1 MEATAVNPVL
11 QSAIVDKY
19 GKPFAEKTQQIVEN
33 LDMTVEKQDVVVE
46 KQDQIGDKV
55 KDVLSN
61 LEGSGGNL
69 GKAFGKSADGLKELT
84 FGFVDIKGV
93 LEEISKKFSAV
104 GDLVAPLAEIGSFGF
119 LTSSIG
125 VNESGQVTVSDPD
138 EKDDS
143 PGIIDT
149 SGNVID
155 TGDKKKSDKATE
167 KSNKKTLN
175 FMERFRKSIGFVIT
189 GFKNLMK
196 SLIPLI
202 AKFVFMGLK
211 FAVVAFG
218 VGKLIQALG
227 GWNFVESFIDNVVIG
242 LKSLQLA
249 FLKATNLFGGEEKKK
264 KIREVEGELRFQ
276 KAQKEDKK
284 RVREIE
290 EASKDEK
297 GVINLDKVKEQ
308 VEKEGLVSSK
318 HGTTTKKN
326 EVTGAVT
333 IMDSSG
339 NVIHDPKIQQ
349 KLDYLAI
356 KAKLELPKLKE
367 SVEKDG
373 DNLKAKAALTAA
385 EGFIAEYNRTYGDEK
400 LDNVMG
406 SYKKFQDEQGRFQD
420 KSLETFL
427 VTQDE
432 GGMRENLDK
441 YNPMGGRGDMDF
453 ATFVYGSKKIGDTI
467 KKEIDETKS
476 SDFIDSK
483 GEGGYLARISAPNI
497 ATQINNAYQLDA
509 LPVSKESIADS
520 S

>member
-1 MEATAVNPVL
+1 MEATAVNPAL

-155 TGDKKKSDKATE
+155 IGDKKKSDEVTE

-175 FMERFRKSIGFVIT
+175 FMERFRKSMEFVIT
-189 GFKNLMK
+189 GFKNLAK

-202 AKFVFMGLK
+202 AKFVLMGLK
-211 FAVVAFG
+211 FAVVAIG
-218 VGKLIQALG
+218 LAYLVKALG
-227 GWNFVESFIDNVVIG
+227 GWKFVEERIRDIELSLLRFANFLDRYVFFNPDRADKRETVIDFKEQVQEDKEEVNK
-242 LKSLQLA
+242 LKKETIDEKGEVDEKK
-249 FLKATNLFGGEEKKK
+249 FEEKRIEKGLVLPTDTIDAIGRVVSEDGRMVDEETTSDRQFKKLNQLLETPSLFDEKGKLTFKSVGDYAFDFLNPFGDAVDVTNVLLKGK
-264 KIREVEGELRFQ
+264 KIAEQ
-276 KAQKEDKK
+276 KQKED
-284 RVREIE
+284 EFLL
-290 EASKDEK
+290 EK
-297 GVINLDKVKEQ
+297 GEIIVGPPRPETFKYTNVHGETVELTPKE
-308 VEKEGLVSSK
+308 ENDIKDYLMNTLRLPPRDLSPAAADS
-318 HGTTTKKN
+318 T
-326 EVTGAVT
+326 
-333 IMDSSG
+333 DSSG
-339 NVIHDPKIQQ
+339 TSAVIDASSKVVTTNMAITSEGQPNVFEP
-349 KLDYLAI
+349 Y
-356 KAKLELPKLKE
+356 
-367 SVEKDG
+367 
-373 DNLKAKAALTAA
+373 
-385 EGFIAEYNRTYGDEK
+385 
-400 LDNVMG
+400 
-406 SYKKFQDEQGRFQD
+406 
-420 KSLETFL
+420 
-427 VTQDE
+427 
-432 GGMRENLDK
+432 
-441 YNPMGGRGDMDF
+441 
-453 ATFVYGSKKIGDTI
+453 
-467 KKEIDETKS
+467 
-476 SDFIDSK
+476 
-483 GEGGYLARISAPNI
+483 
-497 ATQINNAYQLDA
+497 
-509 LPVSKESIADS
+509 PVN
-520 S
+520 